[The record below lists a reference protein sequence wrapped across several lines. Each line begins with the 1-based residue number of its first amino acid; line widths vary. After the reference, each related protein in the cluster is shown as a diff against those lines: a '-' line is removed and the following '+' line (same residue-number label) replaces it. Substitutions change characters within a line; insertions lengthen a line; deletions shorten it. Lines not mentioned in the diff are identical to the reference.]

1 MSKPQGLL
9 RPLGL
14 ALVLALGFAVVFA
27 VAAAWARSIWES
39 LHGAGAS
46 ERVVVRTEHQAN
58 GRVTQVTE
66 VNADSGG
73 ESLVVREDGTPLI
86 QRWTNDGYRNAAI
99 RTLNLRALEGREVPG
114 HKEKEVESWLDGASL
129 GMPGRSR
136 FWLAD
141 WLMFP
146 LSSGQRVR
154 RFAEGRTPCNLWYF
168 LDDGA
173 RDGRGYFVGYDSRS
187 KQCVGFI
194 GRDGLRPDLPPVEKW
209 FPIDGDKLVNGAV
222 FSRLPPRG
230 DEYGEVPVNVGEF
243 PFPMWKVDMICGAQ
257 LLEVNLRT
265 GSVRTLLESADLM
278 SAGILETATKSA
290 PAGEAPTSSRRRE
303 KLAVRTSDRVLLFDA
318 ARKQYAAYVIPREFR
333 GRTITFYELNAG
345 TALLAAN
352 RLLPDWRNR
361 QELLWT
367 DASGKVLRRAEVT
380 LGKSDPHHRG
390 VELRNTS
397 LVFPVPVVLAFLATV
412 LVPLEDLDIGV
423 VPNYSTAL
431 THSLAAGWLPM
442 LLVSLL
448 AVVLAAYCY
457 RRHRRYYQRAS
468 GVWFLFV
475 LLTGVAGLVA
485 YLFHRRWP
493 VLEKCPACGRDVPRD
508 RETCAN
514 CGAAFPLPEPKGCEV
529 FA

>member
-39 LHGAGAS
+39 LHGAVVN
-46 ERVVVRTEHQAN
+46 ERVVVRTEHQSH
-58 GRVTQVTE
+58 GKVTQVTE
-66 VNADSGG
+66 VNAAGG
-73 ESLVVREDGTPLI
+73 SESLVVREDGTPSI
-86 QRWTNDGYRNAAI
+86 ERWRYDDGNRRVTYH
-99 RTLNLRALEGREVPG
+99 ALDGSAVPG
-114 HKEKEVESWLDGASL
+114 FKENEPLSHLGFASL
-129 GMPGRSR
+129 TFHGRSR
-136 FWLAD
+136 SWFED

-146 LSSGQRVR
+146 LGGSQRIW
-154 RFAEGRTPCNLWYF
+154 RFAEGRTPRNFWYF
-168 LDDGA
+168 LDNGA
-173 RDGRGYFVGYDSRS
+173 RDGRGYFVGYDSQS
-187 KQCVGFI
+187 KRCVGFI
-194 GRDGLRPDLPPVEKW
+194 GRDGLRPDQPPVEKW
-209 FPIDGDKLVNGAV
+209 FPIDGARLVNGAV
-222 FSRLPPRG
+222 FSRTPLRG
-230 DEYGEVPVNVGEF
+230 DAYDEVPVDVGEF

-257 LLEVNLRT
+257 LLEVDLRT
-265 GSVRTLLESADLM
+265 GSVRTLMESADLM
-278 SAGILETATKSA
+278 SAGILETASKSA
-290 PAGEAPTSSRRRE
+290 SAGEEPTSFRRRE
-303 KLAVRTSDRVLLFDA
+303 KLAVRTSDRVLLFDGT
-318 ARKQYAAYVIPREFR
+318 RKQYAAYVVPREFR
-333 GRTITFYELNAG
+333 GRTIRFYELSAG
-345 TALLAAN
+345 TALLSAD
-352 RLLPDWRNR
+352 RVLPDWRNR
-361 QELLWT
+361 EEILWT

-380 LGKSDPHHRG
+380 FGKSDLHHDEIG
-390 VELRNTS
+390 LRRMS
-397 LVFPVPVVLAFLATV
+397 LILPFPVLLAFLATV
-412 LVPLEDLDIGV
+412 TTPLENLASGV

-431 THSLAAGWLPM
+431 ARCLAAGWLPM
-442 LLVSLL
+442 LIVSLL
-448 AVVLAAYCY
+448 ALALAVYCF